1 MDLNRETAENPL
13 CMSEP
18 GDLEKQEELMGVLQ
32 DMED

>member
-1 MDLNRETAENPL
+1 MDLNRETAENPS

-18 GDLEKQEELMGVLQ
+18 GDLEKQEELMGALQ